1 MHWVIT
7 GANRGIGLAI
17 TKQLLEEGEKVT
29 AGIRTSMPIEH
40 VNLTVLRVDT
50 SNPVSISEFAEK
62 INDPIDV
69 LINNAGILIEERFPD
84 VTEEGMLLSFKVNT
98 MGPYMLIQ
106 ECFKLNKLKDGAKIV
121 NISSILGSITNT
133 GGTTSVPYSISKAAL
148 NMVTKLMAHKLK
160 NMYVISMHPGW
171 VKTDMGGENAPILP
185 EDSASGIISIIRK
198 LNKTGVFLDYQGNT
212 IEW

>member
-17 TKQLLEEGEKVT
+17 TKQLLKEGEKVT
-29 AGIRTSMPIEH
+29 VGIRTSMPIEH
-40 VNLTVLRVDT
+40 ENLTVLKVDT
-50 SNPVSISEFAEK
+50 SNPVSISEFVEK
-62 INDPIDV
+62 VDEPIDV

-84 VTEEGMLLSFKVNT
+84 VTEEGMILSFKVNT

-106 ECFKLNKLKDGAKIV
+106 ECFKLNKLKDGAKII

-133 GGTTSVPYSISKAAL
+133 GGTSSVPYSISKAAL

-160 NMYVISMHPGW
+160 NMYVISIHPGW

-185 EDSASGIISIIRK
+185 EESASGIISIIRK

>member
-148 NMVTKLMAHKLK
+148 NMVTKLMAHRLR

>member
-17 TKQLLEEGEKVT
+17 TKQLLKEGEKVT
-29 AGIRTSMPIEH
+29 VGIRTSMPFEH
-40 VNLTVLRVDT
+40 INLTVLKVDT

-62 INDPIDV
+62 IDEPIDV
-69 LINNAGILIEERFPD
+69 LINNAGILIEERFPN

-106 ECFKLNKLKDGAKIV
+106 ECVKLNKLKDGSKII
-121 NISSILGSITNT
+121 NISSILGSIANT

-148 NMVTKLMAHKLK
+148 NMVTKLMAHRLR

-171 VKTDMGGENAPILP
+171 VKTDMGGENAPVLP
-185 EDSASGIISIIRK
+185 EESASGIINVIRK
-198 LNKTGVFLDYQGNT
+198 LDKTGVFLDYTGNS